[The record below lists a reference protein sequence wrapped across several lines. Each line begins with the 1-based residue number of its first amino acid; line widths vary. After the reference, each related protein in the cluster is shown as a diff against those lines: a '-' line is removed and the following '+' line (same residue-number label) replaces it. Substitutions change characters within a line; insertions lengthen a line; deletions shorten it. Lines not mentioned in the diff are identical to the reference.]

1 MFHLDIQLGC
11 LYAANM
17 ENLTINQK
25 ESARVQLP
33 KLLFNLKETAYI
45 LSVSVKSVRRFLER
59 GLLKTNPALRTKLI
73 TRDSIEAFAKM
84 TL

>member
-1 MFHLDIQLGC
+1 
-11 LYAANM
+11 M
-17 ENLTINQK
+17 ENLTINPK
-25 ESARVQLP
+25 ESVKVQLP
-33 KLLFNLKETAYI
+33 KLLFTLKETAYI

-73 TRDSIEAFAKM
+73 TRESIEAFAKM